1 MLVGMALL
9 ARAVTV
15 IHTNNKDIG
24 FAWDLIPFN
33 TNAYIIVDIY
43 EKYMSTKKEAEKT
56 GVQTDD
62 DKIRKEATSTS
73 PWASLA
79 EQHHLVD
86 KALDE
91 TRDNIRRTTDE
102 ARRDIPR
109 NTQALN
115 DYQEQA
121 IQATREITDS
131 YLESQK
137 EIIKSFQSTWVPY
150 VENSYG
156 VFWNNWVS
164 PRRAAEIYTRTVS
177 NFADNVISTTRL
189 ANNAMFANIE
199 AFKTFVQREK
209 DDVKEFSRIGVNTA
223 KTFEQTSKD
232 VARQQGSGRY
242 S

>member
-1 MLVGMALL
+1 MDVTPL
-9 ARAVTV
+9 ARASYRYTYIQVL
-15 IHTNNKDIG
+15 G
-24 FAWDLIPFN
+24 FSWDLIPFN
-33 TNAYIIVDIY
+33 TNPYIIVDIY
-43 EKYMSTKKEAEKT
+43 EKSMSTKKEAEKT

-62 DKIRKEATSTS
+62 DKIRKEASTS

-189 ANNAMFANIE
+189 ANNAMFANME

-232 VARQQGSGRY
+232 VARQQGSSRY